1 MKICLDAGHAYL
13 TEGKRVIFRGNETRE
28 RVFNELIVNII
39 KDKLEE
45 SNIETKIVS
54 GNYFQD
60 SGLAERCRLAEDSD
74 LFVSIHQNAFNTVA
88 NGFEIFYT
96 SEKGR
101 LFATSVQ
108 KELQKTRLKDRGVK
122 QGSYYVLKNTKPVA
136 ILVECCF
143 YDNEDDYIYF
153 CNHYDEIGHAIY
165 QGIMNHSNTKEMI

>member
-1 MKICLDAGHAYL
+1 MKVCLDAGHSFY
-13 TEGKRVIFRGNETRE
+13 TEGKRVTFRGNETRE

-39 KDKLEE
+39 KNKLED

-54 GNYFQD
+54 GNYFYD
-60 SGLAERCRLAEDSD
+60 SGLAERCRLAKDCD

-96 SEKGR
+96 SEEGR
-101 LFATSVQ
+101 LFAMSVQ
-108 KELQKTRLKDRGVK
+108 NELQKTRLKDRGVK

-153 CNHYDEIGHAIY
+153 TNHYTEIANNIA
-165 QGIMNHSNTKEMI
+165 QGIIKFAKEMV

>member
-1 MKICLDAGHAYL
+1 MKVCLDAGHAFY
-13 TEGKRVIFRGNETRE
+13 TEGKRTMFRGNETRE

-39 KDKLEE
+39 KDKLED

-54 GNYFQD
+54 GNYFND

-74 LFVSIHQNAFNTVA
+74 LFISIHQNAFNTVA

-96 SEKGR
+96 SSKGR

-108 KELQKTRLKDRGVK
+108 KELQKTKLRDRGVK
-122 QGSYYVLKNTKPVA
+122 KGSFYVLKNTKPVA

-153 CNHYDEIGHAIY
+153 TNHYDEIGARLA
-165 QGIMNHSNTKEMI
+165 QGIIKFVKEMV